1 MADLRILDGQV
12 LDQGMYA
19 QDWTPE
25 ALAEVAKAGGFQD
38 LWNSGYSTQTTFQG
52 EGSLGDVQNTYS
64 PELLSK
70 LGEYNFYRTG
80 QRPGE
85 TDRGRHLVATD
96 QSGNPVYNS
105 TYGYSKWSDAPIEAA
120 RTLGSAYLGAS
131 ALNGGLLG
139 MGGATGAASGAGA
152 AAGGAGGGAA
162 GGAAEGF
169 ALGDIFTAGSA
180 GAEGIS
186 GMGGGLS
193 GGGAMTA
200 GGSGGLLGGTLGKFA
215 PGVAK
220 FITDNPLLAKG
231 LFSAA
236 TGLLSASGGS
246 GGGGGE
252 PKFGP
257 AKQWKSPLQQGL
269 IGNPQLTDI
278 AKPVSF
284 KGRW

>member
-105 TYGYSKWSDAPIEAA
+105 TYGYSKWSDAPLDAA
-120 RTLGSAYLGAS
+120 KVLGSAYLGAS

-152 AAGGAGGGAA
+152 AAGGAA
-162 GGAAEGF
+162 GGATEGF
-169 ALGDIFTAGSA
+169 ALGDIFTAGEA
-180 GAEGIS
+180 GAGGIS

-236 TGLLSASGGS
+236 TGLLSASGGGS
-246 GGGGGE
+246 SGGGE

>member
-12 LDQGMYA
+12 LDTGMYA

-25 ALAEVAKAGGFQD
+25 ALAEVARLGGFQD
-38 LWNSGYSTQTTFQG
+38 LWNSGYTPAS
-52 EGSLGDVQNTYS
+52 GDATNTLFDSDYRAASYS
-64 PELLSK
+64 PELTAK

-96 QSGNPVYNS
+96 QSGNPIYNS
-105 TYGYSKWSDAPIEAA
+105 TYSYSKWTDAPIEAA

-131 ALNGGLLG
+131 AINGGFL
-139 MGGATGAASGAGA
+139 GAGA
-152 AAGGAGGGAA
+152 AGGAEAAGAAGAAGA

-169 ALGDIFTAGSA
+169 TLGDIFTAGEA
-180 GAEGIS
+180 GAGGLC
-186 GMGGGLS
+186 GMSGGLS
-193 GGGAMTA
+193 GGAA
-200 GGSGGLLGGTLGKFA
+200 AGSGGLLGGSLGKYA
-215 PGVAK
+215 PSVAK
-220 FITDNPLLAKG
+220 FITDNPLLSKA
-231 LFSAA
+231 LFSGA
-236 TGLLSASGGS
+236 TGLLSASGAG

-284 KGRW
+284 KGRWS